1 MEERLQK
8 IIARAGIASRRHAEQ
23 LILSGQV
30 AVNGKTVMELGSKA
44 DAEKDHIRVVGKL
57 LQGAGSE
64 EKLYLAF
71 NKPPGVVATMF
82 DPEGRKSL
90 AGFVRKAGGRVYPVG
105 RLDFHATGLIL
116 LTNDGELA
124 DGLMRAHGLPQ
135 TYWVKVKGEIRNDEM
150 DRLGMRAG
158 VRVRRVQGSGNPW
171 YETKMPA
178 GRMEKLKEELKWLGH
193 PVEKVRRVKM
203 AGIELADLP
212 PGESRALGAG
222 EVEAI
227 RKMLLSV
234 GKTAAPFVKRGPA
247 GQHPTRQED
256 PSRERVRYEQARP
269 SPAGP
274 EHPRR
279 AAGRQERGSDDRTR
293 RDRGRQGP
301 GRPEHMRHGSPTQ
314 DRSRPGGQRHGR
326 GEPARQ
332 GRGSQGAARPEFG
345 RRSPGGQDH
354 GRSRPGGQ
362 QAGRGGPARQD
373 HAPQGT
379 GRSEHGRRRPSGP
392 GDARRGP
399 SRPHHGGEPARQ
411 NHGGLGAGRLVH
423 GRVPGKPDLGKRG
436 PGGQGHG
443 GPRSGKP
450 QHGGRGAVGQDPG
463 RREPSGPRKRFG
475 RGGRGDFREAGPAG
489 KGNRE

>member
-44 DAEKDHIRVVGKL
+44 DAEKDHIRVAGKL
-57 LQGAGSE
+57 LQRAGSE

-203 AGIELADLP
+203 AGIELGELA
-212 PGESRALGAG
+212 PGESRPLGAG
-222 EVEAI
+222 EVEGI
-227 RKMLLSV
+227 RKILLGV
-234 GKTAAPFVKRGPA
+234 GKTAAPFLKREPA
-247 GQHPTRQED
+247 GQHPMRQED

-269 SPAGP
+269 SPARP

-279 AAGRQERGSDDRTR
+279 EAGREERGSHGPTR

-301 GRPEHMRHGSPTQ
+301 GRPEHARHGSPTQ

-326 GEPARQ
+326 GEPARHD
-332 GRGSQGAARPEFG
+332 RGSQGAVRPEFG
-345 RRSPGGQDH
+345 RRGPGGQDH

-373 HAPQGT
+373 H
-379 GRSEHGRRRPSGP
+379 GRQKPGSPEHGRRGPSGP
-392 GDARRGP
+392 GDTRRGP
-399 SRPHHGGEPARQ
+399 SRPQHGGGTGRPDRARP
-411 NHGGLGAGRLVH
+411 GAGRPVH
-423 GRVPGKPDLGKRG
+423 DRGLGKPDFGKRG
-436 PGGQGHG
+436 PGRQGHS
-443 GPRSGKP
+443 GPRPGKP
-450 QHGGRGAVGQDPG
+450 QHGSGGAVGQEPG
-463 RREPSGPRKRFG
+463 RREPEGPRKKFG
-475 RGGRGDFREAGPAG
+475 REGREDFRGAGPAG